1 MLTAVAP
8 TLQRWPIVGRR
19 SELEVFSEAL
29 CSGEHAGL
37 VIHGRAGVGK
47 TRLAD
52 ECRAWAAA
60 SDHPTERV
68 VGSRTT
74 ALLPLGAVA
83 ALLAWPPAAG
93 LAWPSAAAGLAGGL
107 GLPGPD
113 DPDGRVDTVAL
124 FERTRRA
131 LHEHHG
137 GRRVVTIADDVA
149 LLDAASLA
157 LLGYLAAQ
165 GTIFLIATVRTGEP
179 APDLVTDLWRDGR
192 VARVDLADLSRTH
205 LDTLLHLALG
215 GPIEAGAG
223 RQFWEVTR
231 GNPLFVHE
239 LVLGALESGALVER
253 SGVWHLEDELSST
266 SRLRD
271 LVEQRIGSLSAEGRA
286 VLERLALC
294 QPLDLDYLET
304 VAPFGVLESL
314 ERAGLVTIAFDDGEV
329 RLAHPLHR
337 DVVRAAM
344 PRLRARAI
352 LLAEAERLEAVNP
365 DPGPASLR
373 IAVWR
378 LDAGGRP
385 DPAVL
390 IRGAH
395 LARYAHDFR
404 VVRRLIEA
412 VPGEQ
417 LDAVG
422 ALLLGEALYEL
433 GDFEAA
439 ERVLARGQQLP
450 SSELVALRLAV
461 TRAKNAQWGLCQP
474 EAALAINADARALV
488 SSPPLVE
495 ELVADEASI
504 LTFSG
509 RPDRALDVLE
519 GITGRDRRT
528 RVVRAIAGAPALAAA
543 GRTAEAVRVAEA
555 GYADHI
561 ALGDEPA
568 IAHPAMHLV
577 NQVFALTEAG
587 RLAEAEQLARAG
599 AEIVASYRVPV
610 AQIFFAANLGRVA
623 ILQGRLATA
632 RRYYA
637 EAAGLAEANRF
648 AGPRRVALSGLALA
662 HAMLGEADAAAR
674 ALADR
679 AIGPEFGFR
688 APEQQLADAW
698 TAVASRQPTEAAQL
712 FRSAAA
718 QAASTGHRITES
730 WLWHDLMR
738 TSGEDV
744 SARLREL
751 ADACD
756 SPLVSAR
763 ARHAAATRAR
773 NARQLTGAADD
784 FEALGALLLAAEAA
798 SGAAEAFGRAG
809 DQRSATAT
817 LRRSSQLAAACE
829 GAATPG
835 LIRVAGA
842 DPLSGR
848 EREIVMLAAQGMSSK
863 DIADRLYLSV
873 RTVNNHLQHAYAKLG
888 VTSRAGLARALG
900 SDS

>member
-1 MLTAVAP
+1 MLSAVAV

-52 ECRAWAAA
+52 ECRMWAAA
-60 SDHPTERV
+60 GDHPTERV

-83 ALLAWPPAAG
+83 ALLA
-93 LAWPSAAAGLAGGL
+93 GGL

-113 DPDGRVDTVAL
+113 GQLSTVAL

-131 LHEHHG
+131 LHERHHG
-137 GRRVVTIADDVA
+137 RRLVTVADDVA
-149 LLDAASLA
+149 LLDASSLA

-179 APDLVTDLWRDGR
+179 VPDLVTGLWRDGR
-192 VARVDLADLSRTH
+192 MARVDLSDLSRTH

-223 RQFWEVTR
+223 RQLWEVTR
-231 GNPLFVHE
+231 GNPLYVHE

-253 SGVWHLEDELSST
+253 SGVWHLEDRLLST

-271 LVEQRIGSLSAEGRA
+271 LVEQRIGSLSEQARSVVE
-286 VLERLALC
+286 LLALC
-294 QPLDLDYLET
+294 QPLDLGYLET
-304 VAPFGVLESL
+304 VASSGVLESL
-314 ERAGLVTIAFDDGEV
+314 ERAGLVTIGVADGEV
-329 RLAHPLHR
+329 RLAHPLQGE
-337 DVVRAAM
+337 VVRAAM

-352 LLAEAERLEAVNP
+352 LLSEAERLEVMNP
-365 DPGPASLR
+365 GPGPASLR

-385 DPAVL
+385 DPAML
-390 IRGAH
+390 LRGAH

-412 VPGEQ
+412 LPGEQ
-417 LDAVG
+417 LDAVA

-439 ERVLARGQQLP
+439 ERVLARGQQLAGGDH
-450 SSELVALRLAV
+450 VALRLAV
-461 TRAKNAQWGLCQP
+461 TRTKNAQWGLCQP
-474 EAALAINADARALV
+474 EAALAINAAARTVITAPQLA
-488 SSPPLVE
+488 E

-509 RPDRALDVLE
+509 RPDRALAVLE

-543 GRTAEAVRVAEA
+543 GRTAEAVSVAEA
-555 GYADHI
+555 GYVDHV
-561 ALGDEPA
+561 ALGDELA

-599 AEIVASYRVPV
+599 AEIVASYRVPI

-662 HAMLGEADAAAR
+662 YAMLGEADAATR
-674 ALADR
+674 ILADR
-679 AIGPEFGFR
+679 AAGPEFGFR
-688 APEQQLADAW
+688 GPEQQLADAW
-698 TAVASRQPTEAAQL
+698 TAIASRQPMAASEL

-718 QAASTGHRITES
+718 QAAATGHRTTES

-738 TSGEDV
+738 TGGEDA

-751 ADACD
+751 ADECD

-763 ARHAAATRAR
+763 ARHAAAARSR
-773 NARQLTGAADD
+773 NARELAGAADD

-809 DQRSATAT
+809 DQRAATAA
-817 LRRSSQLAAACE
+817 LHRSGRLAEACE

-835 LIRVAGA
+835 LIRVAGPA
-842 DPLSGR
+842 PLSGR
-848 EREIVMLAAQGMSSK
+848 EREIVMLAAEGMSSK

>member
-19 SELEVFSEAL
+19 AELEVFEEAL

-52 ECRAWAAA
+52 ECLQWAAA
-60 SDHPTERV
+60 SGHPAERV

-83 ALLAWPPAAG
+83 ALLA
-93 LAWPSAAAGLAGGL
+93 GGL
-107 GLPGPD
+107 GLPGPE
-113 DPDGRVDTVAL
+113 GHVNTVAL
-124 FERTRRA
+124 FEQTRQA
-131 LHEHHG
+131 LHRRHG

-149 LLDAASLA
+149 LLDTSSLA
-157 LLGYLAAQ
+157 LLEYLAAQ

-179 APDLVTDLWRDGR
+179 VPDLVTGMWRDGR
-192 VARVDLADLSRTH
+192 AARVDLQDLSRTH

-231 GNPLFVHE
+231 GNPLYVRE
-239 LVLGALESGALVER
+239 LVQGALESRALVER
-253 SGVWHLEDELSST
+253 SGVWHLEDGLSST

-271 LVEQRIGSLSAEGRA
+271 LVEQRIGGLSAEARA
-286 VLERLALC
+286 VVERLALC
-294 QPLDLDYLET
+294 QPLELGHLET
-304 VAPFGVLESL
+304 VASPEVLESL
-314 ERAGLVTIAFDDGEV
+314 EQAGLMTIATAGWEV
-329 RLAHPLHR
+329 RLAHPLHGE
-337 DVVRAAM
+337 VVRAAM

-352 LLAEAERLEAVNP
+352 LLAEAERLEALYP

-385 DPAVL
+385 DPAIL

-404 VVRRLIEA
+404 VVRRLIDA
-412 VPGEQ
+412 VPSEQ

-433 GDFEAA
+433 GAFDAA
-439 ERVLARGQQLP
+439 EQVLARGQQLP
-450 SSELVALRLAV
+450 SSEHVALRLAV
-461 TRAKNAQWGLCQP
+461 TRTKNAQWGLCQP
-474 EAALAINADARALV
+474 EAALAINADARAIV
-488 SSPPLVE
+488 TSPPLAE

-509 RPDRALDVLE
+509 RPDRALTVLE
-519 GITGRDRRT
+519 TIAGSDQRT

-555 GYADHI
+555 GYADHV
-561 ALGDEPA
+561 ALGDELA
-568 IAHPAMHLV
+568 IAHPAMHIV

-599 AEIVASYRVPV
+599 VEVVASYRVPI

-623 ILQGRLATA
+623 ILQGRVATA

-662 HAMLGEADAAAR
+662 HAMLGDTDAAAQVLAER
-674 ALADR
+674 AA
-679 AIGPEFGFR
+679 GPAFGFR
-688 APEQQLADAW
+688 GPEQQLADAW
-698 TAVASRQPTEAAQL
+698 TAFASRQPMEAAQR

-718 QAASTGHRITES
+718 LAASTGHRTTES

-744 SARLREL
+744 SVRLREL

-763 ARHAAATRAR
+763 ARHAAAVRAR
-773 NARQLTGAADD
+773 NAQELARAADD

-798 SGAAEAFGRAG
+798 SGAAEAFARAG
-809 DQRSATAT
+809 DQRAATAA
-817 LRRSSQLAAACE
+817 LRRSNRLSGACE

-835 LIRVAGA
+835 LVRVAGA
-842 DPLSGR
+842 VPLSDR
-848 EREIVMLAAQGMSSK
+848 EREIVMLAAKGMSSK

-888 VTSRAGLARALG
+888 VTSRASLARALG